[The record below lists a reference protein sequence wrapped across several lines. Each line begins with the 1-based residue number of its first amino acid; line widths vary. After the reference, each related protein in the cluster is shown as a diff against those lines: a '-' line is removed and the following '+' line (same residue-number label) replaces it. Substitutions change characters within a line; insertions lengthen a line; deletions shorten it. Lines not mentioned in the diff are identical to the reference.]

1 MAELNESPSRASS
14 SSLQVGEDAEPAAKR
29 KRLFTKEL
37 KLMLHGF
44 GDHPS
49 PYVETVDAV
58 EDMAVQF
65 VQEMTLKA
73 MQVGKAGKV
82 HAEDIIFLI
91 RKDPK
96 KYARVKDLL
105 TMNEELKKARRAF
118 EEDAEAIDS

>member
-1 MAELNESPSRASS
+1 MAGAELSDSNSS
-14 SSLQVGEDAEPAAKR
+14 VQAVEEGEPAPKR

-44 GDHPS
+44 GDHSS

-73 MQVGKAGKV
+73 MQVGKPGKV

-118 EEDAEAIDS
+118 EEDPEAIDS

>member
-1 MAELNESPSRASS
+1 
-14 SSLQVGEDAEPAAKR
+14 
-29 KRLFTKEL
+29 
-37 KLMLHGF
+37 MLHGF

-73 MQVGKAGKV
+73 MQVGKPGKV

-91 RKDPK
+91 RKDAK

-118 EEDAEAIDS
+118 EEDPEAIDS